1 MKILIYGA
9 GIVGCTYGWQLSK
22 AANDITI
29 LVRKEKKHLIEE
41 NGINMH
47 CCDFRGGQKQIEQT
61 VFRPKVIDELSP
73 QNDFEYIIVTT
84 SNLHLKE
91 VLPILAESAGKAH
104 ILFFQNVWTNDFEEI
119 AKYLQ
124 PEQYFFGFPFMAGGG
139 RDESSIYSA
148 ISGLKYSHTPLGEVN
163 GEITPRV
170 QEIAK
175 VLDEANLKPII
186 YKQIK
191 VWLITHYA
199 IAAGLSAGIIKA
211 GGGKAFTS
219 SSEILRETIK
229 SIREGLDVCLKIG
242 INPKSEKAN
251 KLYYLPLFISVPIAK
266 KVYSNEA
273 LQLMFDGHTQHSPK
287 EMEKM
292 FKDLIECGEKQ
303 GVKMVY
309 LKSLQKSIIDLMPEK

>member
-22 AANDITI
+22 AGNDITI

-41 NGINMH
+41 NGINIH
-47 CCDFRGGQKQIEQT
+47 CSDFRGGQKQIEQT

-84 SNLHLKE
+84 NNLHLKE
-91 VLPILAESAGKAH
+91 VLPILAESGGKAH
-104 ILFFQNVWTNDFEEI
+104 ILFFQNIWTNDFEEI
-119 AKYLQ
+119 AKHLQ

-139 RDESSIYSA
+139 RDENSIYST

-170 QEIAK
+170 QKIAK

-211 GGGKAFTS
+211 GGAKAFTS
-219 SSEILRETIK
+219 SSEILKETIK
-229 SIREGLDVCLKIG
+229 SIREGLDVCFKIG

-273 LQLMFDGHTQHSPK
+273 LQLMFNGHTQHSPK

-303 GVKMVY
+303 NVKMEC
-309 LKSLQKSIIDLMPEK
+309 LRSLQKSIIDLMPGK